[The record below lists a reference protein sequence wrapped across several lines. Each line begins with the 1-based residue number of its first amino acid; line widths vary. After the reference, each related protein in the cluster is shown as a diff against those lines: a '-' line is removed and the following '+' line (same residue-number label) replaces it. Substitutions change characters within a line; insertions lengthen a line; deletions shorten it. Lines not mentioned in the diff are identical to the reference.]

1 MKILFSTILIIVLV
15 FLIILF
21 LFGTFLIWI
30 VSKGMSNRE
39 IPRFLRNGKMKQFSL

>member
-39 IPRFLRNGKMKQFSL
+39 DPKILEKWKSETV